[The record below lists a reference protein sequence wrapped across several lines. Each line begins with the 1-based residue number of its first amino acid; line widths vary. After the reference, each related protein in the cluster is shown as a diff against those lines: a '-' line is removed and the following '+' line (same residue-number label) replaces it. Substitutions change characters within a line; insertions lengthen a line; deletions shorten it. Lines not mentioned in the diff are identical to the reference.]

1 MTHNTIKF
9 LISLILVG
17 SFVSAECR
25 NTMIALDIR
34 HSPQKQGAYS
44 SRGIGEYQFNKAV
57 AISLFYSLKEKG
69 CLPFF
74 INPSEADIKL
84 SQRTKE
90 AEKMGADIFISIHHD
105 SVKEKYLRKWNY
117 HNKPHHYSDKFS
129 GYGIFVSKKNKYFS
143 KSLQLGKEMGHALR
157 KANFTPS
164 YHHTEDIKGERK
176 QMFDRELGIYRY
188 DNLVVLKRGQLPS
201 VLIEGDIIVNR
212 DEELMIMN
220 SQRQENFVSS
230 ITKGVLS
237 YITRDD

>member
-1 MTHNTIKF
+1 MTQNIIKLF
-9 LISLILVG
+9 ISVILVG
-17 SFVSAECR
+17 SFVSAECQK
-25 NTMIALDIR
+25 TIIALDIG

-117 HNKPHHYSDKFS
+117 YNKPHHYSDKFS
-129 GYGIFVSKKNKYFS
+129 G
-143 KSLQLGKEMGHALR
+143 LGKEIGHALR
-157 KANFTPS
+157 KSNFAPS

-176 QMFDRELGIYRY
+176 QIFDRGLGIYRY

-201 VLIEGDIIVNR
+201 VLIEGGVILTHSPQLKQGD
-212 DEELMIMN
+212 
-220 SQRQENFVSS
+220 SS
-230 ITKGVLS
+230 FEQG
-237 YITRDD
+237 